1 MHRRVLQSLPVV
13 TLSLLL
19 GSMPLSGCK
28 KATAPEPAAAVPAAP
43 GGAEVSAAMAKKD
56 YDGVVAALVKANEA
70 ATTPEQQEA
79 FRSMLK
85 SVAGELR
92 ALGIEDPKAKEAFN
106 TVSRM
111 GAGR

>member
-19 GSMPLSGCK
+19 GSMPLIGCK
-28 KATAPEPAAAVPAAP
+28 KAAAPEPAAAVPSAP
-43 GGAEVSAAMAKKD
+43 GGAEVAAAMAK
-56 YDGVVAALVKANEA
+56 
-70 ATTPEQQEA
+70 QEA

-92 ALGIEDPKAKEAFN
+92 GLGIEDPKAKEAFN
-106 TVSRM
+106 TVSRL